1 LNLLDL
7 EHADALI
14 SDAFWYAIIELC
26 NPKAEFDRHK
36 DWLLDR
42 MAANFV
48 SFTLIEDERF
58 GKESMEQFF
67 KKFYDI
73 IS

>member
-1 LNLLDL
+1 MLDL

-14 SDAFWYAIIELC
+14 SDAFWYTIIEIC
-26 NPKAEFDRHK
+26 NPKSEFDRHK

-42 MAANFV
+42 MAANYV
-48 SFTLIEDERF
+48 SFTLIEDDRF
-58 GKESMEQFF
+58 YKESLESFF

>member
-1 LNLLDL
+1 
-7 EHADALI
+7 LI

-58 GKESMEQFF
+58 NKESME
-67 KKFYDI
+67 
-73 IS
+73 

>member
-1 LNLLDL
+1 
-7 EHADALI
+7 LI
-14 SDAFWYAIIELC
+14 SDAFWYEIIELC

-48 SFTLIEDERF
+48 SFTSNPF
-58 GKESMEQFF
+58 
-67 KKFYDI
+67 
-73 IS
+73 